1 MSRIQQQI
9 YCKVKCKVSTNQVFD
24 LANNIALSNQSYQSL
39 KGYIY
44 HSKTINIAL
53 RSQAYQRFYRDV

>member
-9 YCKVKCKVSTNQVFD
+9 YCKVSANQVFD

>member
-9 YCKVKCKVSTNQVFD
+9 YYKVKCTVSANQVFD